1 MRIPFARIKGF
12 TLIELLV
19 VIAIIGLLSS
29 VVLSSLNMAR
39 EKARVAQAKSDMRQI
54 IQAIIIAQGE
64 QNRPLLSF
72 APASNCVHCACA
84 DITATGCIAQWRLA
98 LTQIQAATNGLVTG
112 LTALERDPWGN
123 PYQMDS
129 NQGEGGAAACSNV
142 DGFAVYGKSI
152 PGVPAIPLSPSCP

>member
-1 MRIPFARIKGF
+1 MRIPFLQTKGF

-29 VVLSSLNMAR
+29 VVLSSLNTAR

-54 IQAIIIAQGE
+54 VQAIVIAQGE
-64 QNRPLLSF
+64 QNRPLVSF
-72 APASNCVHCACA
+72 APSSNCVHCACA
-84 DITATGCIAQWRLA
+84 DINAAGCIAQWRSALA
-98 LTQIQAATNGLVTG
+98 QIQAATNGLVTG